1 MVALTMGNY
10 ANAQTPPSD
19 PETIQAPYPTI
30 KPYGYDSMAG
40 WYGSKKSD
48 YLLDNPIKSQFEQMN
63 KNYVNSG
70 EEWAFLHI
78 PEKDEL
84 PVLGSW

>member
-30 KPYGYDSMAG
+30 KPYGYASIKALFHRI
-40 WYGSKKSD
+40 GSC
-48 YLLDNPIKSQFEQMN
+48 
-63 KNYVNSG
+63 
-70 EEWAFLHI
+70 HI
-78 PEKDEL
+78 R
-84 PVLGSW
+84 